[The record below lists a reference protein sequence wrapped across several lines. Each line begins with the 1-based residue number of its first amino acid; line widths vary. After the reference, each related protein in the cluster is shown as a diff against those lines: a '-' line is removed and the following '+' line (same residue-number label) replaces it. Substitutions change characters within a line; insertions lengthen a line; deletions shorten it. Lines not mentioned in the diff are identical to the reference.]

1 MSTAYPQFFPTPDLL
16 FGQAGIETLRNIAD
30 GTIDSANRLAALQIE
45 AAQAAVNENSKQF
58 RSFLQNTADTS
69 AALSQWS
76 VLFQASMQ
84 RFNQMSKY
92 YIESASQDMADMN
105 RWLGLALSPFAL
117 WDLSAAGAGAAPRAA
132 EGAERD
138 RRVAA
143 QLITFPE
150 RRASELAKAAAE
162 AAAESAR
169 QATEA
174 AGVMEEGA
182 QEVEEAAVGGRPPEE
197 EALPH
202 EQVSAQQPPARGKP
216 EPGGAAKRGGT
227 KKK

>member
-16 FGQAGIETLRNIAD
+16 MGQAGVETLRNIAD
-30 GTIDSANRLAALQIE
+30 GTIESANRLATLQIE
-45 AAQAAVNENSKQF
+45 AAQAAVTENSKQF

-76 VLFQASMQ
+76 VLFGASFQ
-84 RFNQMSKY
+84 RFTQMTKY
-92 YIESASQDMADMN
+92 YIESAAQDMTDFN
-105 RWLGLALSPFAL
+105 RWFGQGFSPFSL
-117 WDLSAAGAGAAPRAA
+117 WNLSAAGGAAAA
-132 EGAERD
+132 PKAAPSGERD

-169 QATEA
+169 HATE
-174 AGVMEEGA
+174 VMEEGA
-182 QEVEEAAVGGRPPEE
+182 QEVEEAAVAARPPEE
-197 EALPH
+197 EARPQ
-202 EQVSAQQPPARGKP
+202 EQVMAQPPSNRGKA
-216 EPGGAAKRGGT
+216 EPGGPAKRGGSR
-227 KKK
+227 KK